1 MTDKALETVAE
12 ALAALV
18 EDRYPDSK
26 VLPGSWVV
34 SCEVIMLDD
43 EQGRARWLTEGQGS
57 LLTKRGLLE
66 LSRDQFINSIEESD
80 E

>member
-1 MTDKALETVAE
+1 MTDKALEAVAE

-43 EQGRARWLTEGQGS
+43 DERRARWLTEGQGS

-66 LSRDQFINSIEESD
+66 FSRDQFINSLEELD

>member
-18 EDRYPDSK
+18 EDLYPDSK

-43 EQGRARWLTEGQGS
+43 EQGQAT

-66 LSRDQFINSIEESD
+66 FSRDHFINSIEESD

>member
-1 MTDKALETVAE
+1 MTDKALGAVAE

-18 EDRYPDSK
+18 EDRYPDGK

-43 EQGRARWLTEGQGS
+43 DERRARWLTEGQGS

-66 LSRDQFINSIEESD
+66 FSRDHFINSIEESD

>member
-1 MTDKALETVAE
+1 MTDKALDAVAE

-43 EQGRARWLTEGQGS
+43 DERRARWLTEGQGS
-57 LLTKRGLLE
+57 LLAKRGLLE
-66 LSRDQFINSIEESD
+66 LSRDHFIQSIEESD